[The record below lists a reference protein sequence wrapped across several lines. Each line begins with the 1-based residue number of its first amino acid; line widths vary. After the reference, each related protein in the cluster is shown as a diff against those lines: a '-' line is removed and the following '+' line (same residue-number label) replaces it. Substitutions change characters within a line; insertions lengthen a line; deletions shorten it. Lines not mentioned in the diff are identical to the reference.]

1 MAGDHY
7 LGVGSCKDCHVSAWA
22 QWSNTTHARAYE
34 SLASPEASVAHGSP
48 TTGDEW
54 NNHECLPCHVTG
66 YGQPGGHASVG
77 LSPELWNVQC
87 EECHGMGTL
96 HTSKAQEVAE
106 ATCLRC
112 HTKDM
117 DPDFDFPRDIVGM
130 IH

>member
-1 MAGDHY
+1 
-7 LGVGSCKDCHVSAWA
+7 
-22 QWSNTTHARAYE
+22 
-34 SLASPEASVAHGSP
+34 
-48 TTGDEW
+48 
-54 NNHECLPCHVTG
+54 
-66 YGQPGGHASVG
+66 
-77 LSPELWNVQC
+77 
-87 EECHGMGTL
+87 MGTL